1 MGDPPSRKM
10 KVVLAVV
17 ALAVIVSATDDNVAT
32 KVACPDG
39 NCGQPTQYVKVQGQA
54 AQKIAKTIAPDV
66 QSQHVVTDPA
76 AADQVISQ
84 LKKKPCKKK
93 EVTQQ
98 VVRQQVQTP
107 VQVVKETVPAKVGP
121 FIKIVKETPIVPAP
135 VVKKVYVPKPVP
147 VPAPAPQKKDGCSVD
162 VSECFAARPALAAP
176 VWQSPVDNFASSFS
190 EMCGP
195 EIKAKAA
202 AKETKSKAEMKTKE
216 LCSKNEGNQ
225 KYAEKKLKLAAKKE
239 SYTKAVAEGKEKF
252 LEKKVKSAEEATAK
266 QIGMT
271 KEKATK
277 SAEAANKREDEL
289 YKKECVSKETAFKAV
304 REGKQKV
311 KVVYVNA
318 MPSLPAPAPAPV
330 PVVVPSKKIVKTV
343 TYKPVPTP
351 PVAVHKTVVY
361 VPAPQ
366 TVTKVVVHH
375 DDHSELQVKQKE
387 SMVKMNAKSAEVVEK
402 ANLSSQEAVDK
413 EAAHKHGHVVVIKKS
428 NEGACK
434 EKESKEFARKSEI
447 QTKLAVEK
455 VRKELAT
462 KEVKSKVV
470 VPVKKPCNPESS
482 LEAYVKHCKGS
493 EEKYEKAKFSGE
505 KNIKE
510 AKAKAKASYVETEC
524 KLARQICRRIYK
536 DSSIRDGKI
545 VEMVADHTKQ
555 LEIAMA
561 KAQAFEAKKA
571 SKIKFD
577 ICKSAAEDMQYF
589 AHNFLFSSQTGAD
602 ALKKL

>member
-1 MGDPPSRKM
+1 M

-66 QSQHVVTDPA
+66 QTQHVVTDPA
-76 AADQVISQ
+76 AADEVISQ
-84 LKKKPCKKK
+84 LKEKPS
-93 EVTQQ
+93 QQ
-98 VVRQQVQTP
+98 VVRQQVVRQQVETP

-121 FIKIVKETPIVPAP
+121 FIKIVKETPVVPAP
-135 VVKKVYVPKPVP
+135 VVVKKVFVPKPVP
-147 VPAPAPQKKDGCSVD
+147 VPAPAPKKKDGCSVD
-162 VSECFAARPALAAP
+162 VSECFAARPALDAP
-176 VWQSPVDNFASSFS
+176 VWQSPVDNFAASFS
-190 EMCGP
+190 QMCGP

-202 AKETKSKAEMKTKE
+202 VKETKTKAEMKTKE

-225 KYAEKKLKLAAKKE
+225 KYAEKKLKLAGKKE
-239 SYTKAVAEGKEKF
+239 SYSKAVAEGREKF

-266 QIGMT
+266 QIGMS

-277 SAEAANKREDEL
+277 SAESANKREDEL

-318 MPSLPAPAPAPV
+318 MPVESAPASPAPAPV

-375 DDHSELQVKQKE
+375 DEHSELLVKQKE
-387 SMVKMNAKSAEVVEK
+387 SSVKMNEKSAEIVEK

-413 EAAHKHGHVVVIKKS
+413 EAANKHGHVVVIKKS

-447 QTKLAVEK
+447 QIKLAVEK
-455 VRKELAT
+455 VRKEIAT
-462 KEVKSKVV
+462 KEVKTKVV
-470 VPVKKPCNPESS
+470 VPVKKPCSPTSS
-482 LEAYVKHCKGS
+482 LEAYVKHCKGR
-493 EEKYEKAKFSGE
+493 EEKFEKAKFTGE

-510 AKAKAKASYVETEC
+510 AKAKAKASYIETEC
-524 KLARQICRRIYK
+524 KLARQVCRSIYT

-577 ICKSAAEDMQYF
+577 ICKSAASDMQYF
-589 AHNFLFSSQTGAD
+589 AHNFLFSSQAGSD

>member
-32 KVACPDG
+32 KVACPGG

-107 VQVVKETVPAKVGP
+107 VQVVKETVPA
-121 FIKIVKETPIVPAP
+121 P

-162 VSECFAARPALAAP
+162 VSKCFAHRPSLPAP
-176 VWQSPVDNFASSFS
+176 AWQTPVDNFAASFNT
-190 EMCGP
+190 MCGP

-239 SYTKAVAEGKEKF
+239 SYSKAVAEGKEKF

-318 MPSLPAPAPAPV
+318 MPVVPAPAPAPV
-330 PVVVPSKKIVKTV
+330 KMVPKVVPSTKVVKTV
-343 TYKPVPTP
+343 KYVPVPAP
-351 PVAVHKTVVY
+351 AVGTQKTVVY

-375 DDHSELQVKQKE
+375 DDHKEILMKNKE
-387 SMVKMNAKSAEVVEK
+387 STVKMNEKSAEVVEK

-434 EKESKEFARKSEI
+434 EKESEEANRKSEI
-447 QTKLAVEK
+447 ETKLAVEK

-510 AKAKAKASYVETEC
+510 AKAKAKANYVETEC
-524 KLARQICRRIYK
+524 NLARQICRRIYK

-561 KAQAFEAKKA
+561 KAEAYDAKRAGDLKF
-571 SKIKFD
+571 KI
-577 ICKSAAEDMQYF
+577 CASAASVMKYF
-589 AHNFLFSSQTGAD
+589 AHNFLFAAESGD
-602 ALKKL
+602 KK

>member
-66 QSQHVVTDPA
+66 QTQHAVKDPA
-76 AADQVISQ
+76 AADQIIKNI
-84 LKKKPCKKK
+84 KKKPCKKK

-239 SYTKAVAEGKEKF
+239 SYSKAVAEGREKF

-330 PVVVPSKKIVKTV
+330 KMVPKVVPSTKVVKTV
-343 TYKPVPTP
+343 KYVPVPAP
-351 PVAVHKTVVY
+351 AVGTQKTVVY

-375 DDHSELQVKQKE
+375 DDHKEILMKNKE
-387 SMVKMNAKSAEVVEK
+387 STVKMNEKSAEVVEK

-434 EKESKEFARKSEI
+434 EKESKEANRKSEI
-447 QTKLAVEK
+447 ETKLAVEK

-510 AKAKAKASYVETEC
+510 AKAKAKANYVETEC
-524 KLARQICRRIYK
+524 NLARQICRKIYK

-561 KAQAFEAKKA
+561 KAEAYDAKRAGDLKF
-571 SKIKFD
+571 KI
-577 ICKSAAEDMQYF
+577 CASAASDMKYF
-589 AHNFLFSSQTGAD
+589 AHNFLFAAESGD
-602 ALKKL
+602 KK

>member
-239 SYTKAVAEGKEKF
+239 SYSKAVAEGREKF

-343 TYKPVPTP
+343 PYKPVPTP

-413 EAAHKHGHVVVIKKS
+413 EAAHKHGHVVVIKKG

-434 EKESKEFARKSEI
+434 EKESKEANRKSEI
-447 QTKLAVEK
+447 ETKLAVEK

-510 AKAKAKASYVETEC
+510 AKAKAKANYV
-524 KLARQICRRIYK
+524 
-536 DSSIRDGKI
+536 
-545 VEMVADHTKQ
+545 
-555 LEIAMA
+555 
-561 KAQAFEAKKA
+561 
-571 SKIKFD
+571 
-577 ICKSAAEDMQYF
+577 
-589 AHNFLFSSQTGAD
+589 
-602 ALKKL
+602 

>member
-1 MGDPPSRKM
+1 MGNSRDIHLNM
-10 KVVLAVV
+10 FRVVLCVV
-17 ALAVIVSATDDNVAT
+17 AIAVIVSATDDNVANKVAD

-39 NCGQPTQYVKVQGQA
+39 NCGQPTHYVKVQGQA
-54 AQKIAKTIAPDV
+54 AQKIAKAIAPDV
-66 QSQHVVTDPA
+66 QTQHVVKDPA
-76 AADQVISQ
+76 AADQIIKNI
-84 LKKKPCKKK
+84 KKKPCKKK

-98 VVRQQVQTP
+98 VVHQQVETP

-121 FIKIVKETPIVPAP
+121 FIKIVKETPVAPAP

-147 VPAPAPQKKDGCSVD
+147 VPVPVAKKQDGCSVD
-162 VSECFAARPALAAP
+162 VSKCFAHRPSLPAP
-176 VWQSPVDNFASSFS
+176 VWQTPVDNFAASFNT
-190 EMCGP
+190 MCGP
-195 EIKAKAA
+195 EIKAKATA
-202 AKETKSKAEMKTKE
+202 AEKKKKAEMHNKE

-277 SAEAANKREDEL
+277 SAEA
-289 YKKECVSKETAFKAV
+289 SH
-304 REGKQKV
+304 KQ
-311 KVVYVNA
+311 
-318 MPSLPAPAPAPV
+318 
-330 PVVVPSKKIVKTV
+330 
-343 TYKPVPTP
+343 
-351 PVAVHKTVVY
+351 
-361 VPAPQ
+361 
-366 TVTKVVVHH
+366 
-375 DDHSELQVKQKE
+375 
-387 SMVKMNAKSAEVVEK
+387 
-402 ANLSSQEAVDK
+402 
-413 EAAHKHGHVVVIKKS
+413 GHVVVIKKS

-434 EKESKEFARKSEI
+434 EKESKEANRKSEI
-447 QTKLAVEK
+447 ETKLAVEK

-545 VEMVADHTKQ
+545 VEMVLTTPSSSRLRWLRPRH
-555 LEIAMA
+555 
-561 KAQAFEAKKA
+561 
-571 SKIKFD
+571 SK
-577 ICKSAAEDMQYF
+577 
-589 AHNFLFSSQTGAD
+589 
-602 ALKKL
+602 